1 LLRVKY
7 TLKNMYLLARARR
20 SPFGA
25 YEFLYCAAVHIQ
37 RKTATMMGKMVVLP
51 PLSPSQL
58 AVGKPK
64 ISAGGTATG
73 FMTNGAHI
81 TVAKDEYSVRG
92 RARAQS
98 KPRPS
103 LGSSYALLLLMRP

>member
-1 LLRVKY
+1 
-7 TLKNMYLLARARR
+7 
-20 SPFGA
+20 
-25 YEFLYCAAVHIQ
+25 
-37 RKTATMMGKMVVLP
+37 MMGKTVILH

-64 ISAGGTATG
+64 ISAGGAATG

-81 TVAKDEYSVRG
+81 TNAKGGFSARI
-92 RARAQS
+92 RARANA

-103 LGSSYALLLLMRP
+103 LGSSHALLLLSRP

>member
-1 LLRVKY
+1 V
-7 TLKNMYLLARARR
+7 
-20 SPFGA
+20 
-25 YEFLYCAAVHIQ
+25 AVHIQ

-81 TVAKDEYSVRG
+81 TIAKDGFSVCG
-92 RARAQS
+92 RARAES

-103 LGSSYALLLLMRP
+103 LGSSHALLLLMRP

>member
-1 LLRVKY
+1 
-7 TLKNMYLLARARR
+7 MYLQMRGWR
-20 SPFGA
+20 SPFGRC
-25 YEFLYCAAVHIQ
+25 EFLYCVAVHIQ

-81 TVAKDEYSVRG
+81 TIAKDGYSVHG
-92 RARAQS
+92 RARAES

-103 LGSSYALLLLMRP
+103 LGSSHALLLLMRP

>member
-1 LLRVKY
+1 
-7 TLKNMYLLARARR
+7 M
-20 SPFGA
+20 
-25 YEFLYCAAVHIQ
+25 
-37 RKTATMMGKMVVLP
+37 
-51 PLSPSQL
+51 

-81 TVAKDEYSVRG
+81 MIAKGGFSVRD
-92 RARAQS
+92 RARAES

-103 LGSSYALLLLMRP
+103 LGSSHALLLLMRP